1 MLLSFCEE
9 RLFVLTTCKR
19 LTTNNSF
26 FSDECQF
33 MDMVYKFRA
42 VNTKTQ
48 FLEQLLLCSVDLIT
62 N

>member
-48 FLEQLLLCSVDLIT
+48 FLE
-62 N
+62 